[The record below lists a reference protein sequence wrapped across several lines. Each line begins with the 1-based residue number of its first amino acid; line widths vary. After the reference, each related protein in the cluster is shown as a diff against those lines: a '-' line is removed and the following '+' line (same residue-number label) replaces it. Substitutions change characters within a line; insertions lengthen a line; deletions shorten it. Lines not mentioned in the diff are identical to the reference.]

1 MTVDLESGRRKLAWA
16 RMHMPIH
23 AYLRE
28 QWTDGQPFAGQ
39 TVAVCSHLEAKT
51 GVFIETL
58 AALGAQVVFT
68 ASEPR
73 SIQDDVVAA
82 LLAQPGIHGYA
93 RREADETELARLHA
107 ATLAH
112 APSLILDDAA
122 ELTAAMIQTRPD
134 LLPRLLG
141 TCEQTTT
148 GVQRLKAMAAQGLLG
163 FPTYAV
169 NDTPM
174 KRYFDNI
181 HGTGESAL
189 ANLALA
195 ANMLLA
201 GKRLVVA
208 GYGYCGR
215 GVAEKARGWQAR
227 VLVTETDPRR
237 ALQAH
242 MAGFEVEPMILAA
255 AWGNVF
261 ITATGSKGVLRRE
274 HFEVMRDGALL
285 ANVGHFDVE
294 IDTQALAELAQTQRE
309 VRAGITEYQLRDGR
323 RLYLLAQGHLLN
335 LTAPAAMGHPIE
347 VMDQTFA
354 MQIVAARHLLAHRAE
369 LPAGVHTVPDS
380 VDKQVAQLK
389 LITLGIDI
397 DLTTA
402 AQAEF
407 PSAWSRQEIK
417 SS

>member
-16 RMHMPIH
+16 RAHMPIH
-23 AYLRE
+23 AHLRE
-28 QWTDGQPFAGQ
+28 QWAASQPFAGQ

-73 SIQDDVVAA
+73 STQDDVVAA
-82 LLAQPGIHGYA
+82 LLAQPGIRGYA
-93 RREADETELARLHA
+93 RREANEVELAQLHA

-163 FPTYAV
+163 FPAYAV

-195 ANMLLA
+195 ANLLLA

-215 GVAEKARGWQAR
+215 GVAQKARGWQAR
-227 VLVTETDPRR
+227 VLVTETDPRQ

-242 MAGFEVEPMILAA
+242 MAGFEVAPMILAA

-323 RLYLLAQGHLLN
+323 RLYLIAQGHLLN

-354 MQIVAARHLLAHRAE
+354 MQIVAAQHLLAHRAE
-369 LPAGVHTVPDS
+369 LSTGVHTVPDI

-389 LITLGIDI
+389 LTTLGIDI
-397 DLTTA
+397 DIATQE
-402 AQAEF
+402 QASF
-407 PSAWSRQEIK
+407 SNAWSRQAIK
-417 SS
+417 S

>member
-1 MTVDLESGRRKLAWA
+1 M
-16 RMHMPIH
+16 
-23 AYLRE
+23 
-28 QWTDGQPFAGQ
+28 
-39 TVAVCSHLEAKT
+39 
-51 GVFIETL
+51 
-58 AALGAQVVFT
+58 
-68 ASEPR
+68 
-73 SIQDDVVAA
+73 
-82 LLAQPGIHGYA
+82 
-93 RREADETELARLHA
+93 
-107 ATLAH
+107 
-112 APSLILDDAA
+112 
-122 ELTAAMIQTRPD
+122 
-134 LLPRLLG
+134 
-141 TCEQTTT
+141 
-148 GVQRLKAMAAQGLLG
+148 
-163 FPTYAV
+163 
-169 NDTPM
+169 
-174 KRYFDNI
+174 
-181 HGTGESAL
+181 
-189 ANLALA
+189 
-195 ANMLLA
+195 
-201 GKRLVVA
+201 
-208 GYGYCGR
+208 
-215 GVAEKARGWQAR
+215 
-227 VLVTETDPRR
+227 LVTETDPRR

-242 MAGFEVEPMILAA
+242 MAGFEVAPMILAA

-354 MQIVAARHLLAHRAE
+354 MQIVAAQHLLAHRTE

-380 VDKQVAQLK
+380 VDRQVAQLK

-397 DLTTA
+397 DLTTT

>member
-16 RMHMPIH
+16 RVHMPIH
-23 AYLRE
+23 AHLRE
-28 QWTDGQPFAGQ
+28 QWAASQPFAGQ

-73 SIQDDVVAA
+73 STQDDVVAA

-93 RREADETELARLHA
+93 RWQADEAELERLHA
-107 ATLAH
+107 AALDH

-122 ELTAAMIQTRPD
+122 ELTAAMLQSRPD

-148 GVQRLKAMAAQGLLG
+148 GVQRLRAMAAQGLLG
-163 FPTYAV
+163 FPAYAV

-189 ANLALA
+189 ANLTLT
-195 ANMLLA
+195 ANVLLA

-208 GYGYCGR
+208 GYGYCGQ

-242 MAGFEVEPMILAA
+242 MAGYEVAPMILAA
-255 AWGNVF
+255 AWGNIF
-261 ITATGSKGVLRRE
+261 ITATGSKSVLRRE

-309 VRAGITEYQLRDGR
+309 VRDGITEYQLRDGR

-354 MQIVAARHLLAHRAE
+354 MQIVAARHLLAHRTE
-369 LPAGVHTVPDS
+369 LTAGVHTVPDS

-389 LITLGIDI
+389 LITLGVDIDI
-397 DLTTA
+397 ATHE
-402 AQAEF
+402 QF
-407 PSAWSRQEIK
+407 SFSQVWSRQEIK
-417 SS
+417 S